1 MVSRRLSQA
10 LIAMG
15 LALLGVWL
23 VARIDTTVASRAAIA
38 RFSAPAAPAAGNA
51 SGGWSGWKADT
62 ALWSPQR
69 ITAFRETL
77 QVRSAS
83 PLAVLAIPRLG
94 LEAPVFAGTDEVTL
108 NRGLGW
114 IPDTAP
120 PGSRGNAGIAGHRDG
135 FFRPLKDVAVNDVIE
150 LRVRSGVQ
158 RFIVRGMTIVAPSR
172 VDVLD
177 PVDEPTLT
185 LVTCYPFYFVGSA
198 PQRFI
203 VRAVRTDG
211 GKEAPE
217 GDD

>member
-1 MVSRRLSQA
+1 MKWLSRV
-10 LIAMG
+10 LIVMG

-23 VARIDTTVASRAAIA
+23 LARIDARVASRAAIA
-38 RFSAPAAPAAGNA
+38 RFSAPAAPAVGNA
-51 SGGWSGWKADT
+51 AGGWSGWKADT

-69 ITAFRETL
+69 ITAFREAM
-77 QVRSAS
+77 QARSAS
-83 PLAVLAIPRLG
+83 PIAVLAIPRLG

-108 NRGLGW
+108 NRGVGW

-135 FFRPLKDVAVNDVIE
+135 FFRPLKDIAVNDVVE
-150 LRVRSGVQ
+150 LRVRSGAQ
-158 RFIVRGMTIVAPSR
+158 RFVVRGITIVTPSR

-177 PVDEPTLT
+177 PSEEPTLT

-203 VRAVRTDG
+203 VRAVRADG
-211 GKEAPE
+211 H
-217 GDD
+217 

>member
-1 MVSRRLSQA
+1 MKLLSRV
-10 LIAMG
+10 LIAIG

-23 VARIDTTVASRAAIA
+23 IARIDSRVASRAAIA
-38 RFSAPAAPAAGNA
+38 RFSAPAPAAGNA
-51 SGGWSGWKADT
+51 ADGWRGWKVDT

-69 ITAFRETL
+69 ITAFREAL
-77 QVRSAS
+77 QVRSAP

-94 LEAPVFAGTDEVTL
+94 IEAPVFAGTDEITL
-108 NRGLGW
+108 NRGVGW
-114 IPDTAP
+114 IPDTAL

-135 FFRPLKDVAVNDVIE
+135 FFRPLKDIAVNDVVE
-150 LRVRSGVQ
+150 LRLRSGAQ
-158 RFIVRGMTIVAPSR
+158 RFVVRGITIVTPSR

-203 VRAVRTDG
+203 VRAVR
-211 GKEAPE
+211 A
-217 GDD
+217 DDP

>member
-1 MVSRRLSQA
+1 MMSRHLSRA
-10 LIAMG
+10 LIAIG

-23 VARIDTTVASRAAIA
+23 VVRIDGTVASRAAIT

-51 SGGWSGWKADT
+51 SGGWKADT

-69 ITAFRETL
+69 ITAFREAL
-77 QVRSAS
+77 QVRSES
-83 PLAVLAIPRLG
+83 PLAILAIPRLG
-94 LEAPVFAGTDEVTL
+94 LEAPVFAGTDEGTL

-177 PVDEPTLT
+177 PADEPTLT

-203 VRAVRTDG
+203 VRAVRTNG
-211 GKEAPE
+211 GKEASE
-217 GDD
+217 GDH

>member
-1 MVSRRLSQA
+1 
-10 LIAMG
+10 
-15 LALLGVWL
+15 
-23 VARIDTTVASRAAIA
+23 VASRQAIA
-38 RFSAPAAPAAGNA
+38 RFAAPAAPAVGKAFN
-51 SGGWSGWKADT
+51 GGGWKADT

-69 ITAFRETL
+69 ITAFREAL
-77 QVRSAS
+77 QVRSA
-83 PLAVLAIPRLG
+83 PPIAVLAIPRLG

-108 NRGLGW
+108 NRGVGW

-135 FFRPLKDVAVNDVIE
+135 FFRPLKDVAVNDVVE

-158 RFIVRGMTIVAPSR
+158 RFVVRGVTIVTPSR

-177 PVDEPTLT
+177 PADEPTLT

-203 VRAVRTDG
+203 VRAVRTAG

-217 GDD
+217 GDS

>member
-1 MVSRRLSQA
+1 
-10 LIAMG
+10 MG

-69 ITAFRETL
+69 ITAFREAL
-77 QVRSAS
+77 QVRSES
-83 PLAVLAIPRLG
+83 PIAVLAIPRLG
-94 LEAPVFAGTDEVTL
+94 LEAPVFRGTDEITL
-108 NRGLGW
+108 NRGIGW
-114 IPDTAP
+114 IPDTAL

-177 PVDEPTLT
+177 PADEPTLT

-198 PQRFI
+198 PQRFV
-203 VRAVRTDG
+203 VRAVRDG

-217 GDD
+217 ENH